1 MALKDFFKPNTDRLI
16 LGSLLAFFVFFYFDI
31 FGFLRETIFNL
42 TGKSYIYAINLD
54 QVLQGLEEPIM
65 QYNWLLLIFI
75 ILFSILISLII
86 GYLISVVFFAILKN
100 EKSFFAFTRTKL
112 YITIGLLI
120 LSFAIGFITIE
131 MNQSWLRPILSF
143 LSIGKTI
150 DFQIGVYL
158 GNTIMSL
165 LILPMGVIH
174 MYFYSCL
181 IEYIRK
187 RFKK

>member
-1 MALKDFFKPNTDRLI
+1 MALKDFFKPNTDNLI
-16 LGSLLAFFVFFYFDI
+16 LGFLLAFFTFFYFDVL
-31 FGFLRETIFNL
+31 GFVGRILYNI
-42 TGKSYIYAINLD
+42 TGKSYEYVVNFD
-54 QVLQGLEEPIM
+54 QAVQGLEEPIM
-65 QYNWLLLIFI
+65 QYNWLLLILI
-75 ILFSILISLII
+75 IIMGILISLII
-86 GYLISVVFFAILKN
+86 GYLISVAFFAILRN
-100 EKSFFAFTRTKL
+100 EKPFFAFTKTKL

-131 MNQSWLRPILSF
+131 MNQSWLRPILPF

-181 IEYIRK
+181 IEYI
-187 RFKK
+187 